1 MSNTNE
7 TKKAPDRL
15 RVLERI
21 AEYERDGKFDTDVED
36 DPPTVPL
43 KKAPDYTCRKLST
56 KIATKIANKK
66 ATEFF
71 DREIAENRLII
82 KEVIGMENYR
92 SVDGGAFITCNHFNA
107 NDNYAVFKVIQKD
120 LGKKD
125 LYKIIREGN
134 YTSFK
139 GIFGY
144 FFRHCNTLP
153 IPSNHKLLREF
164 FSAVDELLARG
175 EKILIYPEQG
185 MWWNYKKPRPL
196 KDGAFRMAAKAN
208 KPVIPFFITM
218 EDSEYMGDNGF
229 PIQAYTVH
237 IMPPIYPDISLSLRE
252 NTAYMREKNYSLMK
266 EKYEEVYGIQL
277 SYSSPDIV

>member
-21 AEYERDGKFDTDVED
+21 AEYERDRKFDTDVED

-82 KEVIGMENYR
+82 KAVIGIENYR

-120 LGKKD
+120 LGKRD

-164 FSAVDELLARG
+164 FSAVDELLNRG
-175 EKILIYPEQG
+175 EKILIYPEHG

-196 KDGAFRMAAKAN
+196 KDGAFRMAVKAN

-218 EDSEYMGDNGF
+218 EDSEYIGDNGF

-266 EKYEEVYGIQL
+266 EKYEEVYGIPL
-277 SYSSPDIV
+277 SY